1 MKYKIDYTNK
11 FKKQHKKIKKQ
22 GKNMNKLYAVI
33 SALADG
39 VELNSNYLNHKLID
53 NRAYKGCSECHI
65 EPDWLLI
72 YKVYDTDLILILVAA
87 GSHSE
92 LLDK

>member
-1 MKYKIDYTNK
+1 
-11 FKKQHKKIKKQ
+11 
-22 GKNMNKLYAVI
+22 MNKLYAVI
-33 SALADG
+33 RALADG
-39 VELNSNYLNHKLID
+39 AELNSNYLNHKLID
-53 NRAYKGCSECHI
+53 NKAYKGCSECHI

-72 YKVYDTDLILILVAA
+72 YKVYDTDLILILVAT